1 VVHGNYGLQAGT
13 LDFEGDAKLDA
24 TISQIVGGWKGLL
37 LKPADRYLRKNG
49 AGTDVPI
56 RVSGTRSAPE
66 FGVEFDRLGKKD
78 KPAQAGDPD

>member
-1 VVHGNYGLQAGT
+1 M
-13 LDFEGDAKLDA
+13 
-24 TISQIVGGWKGLL
+24 GGWKGLL